1 MNLPFLSDFRARVAH
16 VTRAEDGNV
25 ATFCVLLFALM
36 VMVGGLAVDL
46 MRYEHTRTGL
56 QQTLDRCTLAA
67 TALRQSLDAESV
79 CRDYVEKA
87 GLTSYLQDVTVTQ
100 SEGSRSVQARALG
113 HQDNIFAPMIGY
125 ETFPVPAVAA
135 ATQSITDIEI
145 VLVLDV
151 SGSMTGAKIANLKT
165 AAANFVDT
173 VTANNEDNRVSIA
186 IVPYNAQVNMPDYL
200 ISKYNAV
207 GPVTV
212 PNANCMEF
220 TPPMFAQP
228 GISRTMPIPRA
239 VYADTAY
246 GTSGGNAYVNYDATG
261 NSGAVNAFQFCN
273 PRNGDA
279 VTGAL
284 TQNLI
289 FPPSSDATALKSRI
303 NALYAGGNTSITL
316 GMKWGLNL
324 VDPGTRSVYSELIG
338 QGHMAAAFNGRPYNY
353 DQDDT
358 MKVIVLMTD
367 GEHVS
372 HRITADAYR
381 GTATDS
387 PVWRGTDGQYSIR
400 HTVGRP
406 AAAGSNEY
414 WVPHRNEWRA
424 GPWTG
429 NTANTGT
436 PVQQSWAD
444 VWQNQ
449 RTSWVAW
456 QFFARALGNN
466 NGTRTAAYNV
476 AMEEFTDTY
485 SSVANMNASLQQ
497 SCGLARDNNV
507 IVYGIAF
514 EAPANGQTQIR
525 NCATTP
531 LLYYEADDA
540 AGINMAFSSIAAQI
554 TQLRLTQ

>member
-1 MNLPFLSDFRARVAH
+1 MPFTFLNSFRARTAFML
-16 VTRAEDGNV
+16 RNEDGNI
-25 ATFCVLLFALM
+25 ATFSVLLFSLM
-36 VMVGGLAVDL
+36 IMVGGLAVDL
-46 MRYEHTRTGL
+46 MRFEHTRTGL

-67 TALRQSLDAESV
+67 TALRQTLDPNLV

-87 GLTSYLQDVTVTQ
+87 GLTPYLQNVTIT
-100 SEGSRSVQARALG
+100 SDEGTRTVRATALG
-113 HQDNIFAPMIGY
+113 DQDNIFAPMIGY
-125 ETFPVPAVAA
+125 ETFPIPATSA

-165 AAANFVDT
+165 AAADFVDT
-173 VTANNEDNRVSIA
+173 VTANNQDNRVSIA

-200 ISKYNAV
+200 VAKYNAV

-212 PNANCMEF
+212 ANANCLEI
-220 TPPMFAQP
+220 PAAMFAQS
-228 GISRTMPIPRA
+228 GISRTAAIPRA
-239 VYADTAY
+239 MYADPASGTTGGTGYTSFAST
-246 GTSGGNAYVNYDATG
+246 TSGGGT
-261 NSGAVNAFQFCN
+261 NAFQFCN
-273 PRNGDA
+273 PRNGNA

-289 FPPSSDATALKSRI
+289 FPPSSDAVALKARI

-316 GMKWGLNL
+316 GMKWGLNM
-324 VDPGTRSVYSELIG
+324 VDPGTRGLYSELIND
-338 QGHMAAAFNGRPYNY
+338 GHMPASFNGRPYDY
-353 DQDDT
+353 KEADT

-367 GEHVS
+367 GEHVA
-372 HRITADAYR
+372 HRTIASTYR
-381 GTATDS
+381 SNLNDS
-387 PVWRGTDGQYSIR
+387 PVWRGTDGNYSIR
-400 HTVGRP
+400 HVTGRP
-406 AAAGSNEY
+406 AIAGSNEY

-429 NTANTGT
+429 AADNSGT
-436 PVQQSWAD
+436 PLQQSWAT

-456 QFFARALGNN
+456 QFYARALGTDSA
-466 NGTRTAAYNV
+466 TRNAAYNAAIGNFTQTYADV
-476 AMEEFTDTY
+476 GAMD
-485 SSVANMNASLQQ
+485 ASLQQ
-497 SCGLARDNNV
+497 SCGLARNDGV

-525 NCATTP
+525 DCSTSIGH
-531 LLYYEADDA
+531 YFEAN
-540 AGINMAFSSIAAQI
+540 GPTIGTAFSAIAAQI